1 MALTPC
7 LVTAVIMDVDLAARL
22 AYLFQENDMRILNDQ
37 FRDALYRQADASPRL
52 RAHERLHEKSQ
63 DPVQRIVVGL
73 RRGTYIPPHKHPA
86 GQDWELF
93 QVVDGDIKLLIFND
107 EGMVKQT
114 LRLGPDNDTFA
125 VQMPPNTVH
134 SMVCMSDH
142 ALFIE
147 VKQGPYREEDAK
159 LVMRWA
165 PNEGDEQAADY
176 VKRLEEAA
184 TGNALTR

>member
-1 MALTPC
+1 
-7 LVTAVIMDVDLAARL
+7 
-22 AYLFQENDMRILNDQ
+22 MRILNKQ

-63 DPVQRIVVGL
+63 DPVQRIVVAL
-73 RRGTYIPPHKHPA
+73 RRGTYIPPHKHTS

-93 QVVDGDIKLLIFND
+93 NVVDGDIKLLIFND

-114 LRLGPDNDTFA
+114 LRLGKEHETFA

-142 ALFIE
+142 AMFIE

-165 PNEGDEQAADY
+165 PNEGDQDTAAY

-184 TGNALTR
+184 TGNALAR